1 MSDALALMLA
11 LHRAPALGAR
21 LRMREVPTDVLHVIR
36 IAAGD
41 ERAAE
46 EAASMTGLGTPELR
60 EAAMLYLQQV
70 LFCEDADSYRTL
82 GLAPDADAARL
93 KEHHRWLIHWL
104 HPDRDGGDGRSVFAE
119 RVNRAWNDLRTQ
131 DRRQLYDRQRS
142 DHHAAAV
149 VACATAL
156 KPHAVRAHV
165 PAAADPL
172 LSGRIVRR
180 LPQLVLGVFAG
191 VAVLLVGLLLV
202 LHENDE
208 PHAGPTALAK
218 EPASAGIRSDA
229 PAASAAR
236 LPPAAGNDTTPTAPS
251 AVTVAPVTADA
262 VPDKSPIAAPA
273 MPDQPLTDARG
284 LSAPSLSAE
293 TASDT
298 RPSPPSA
305 ADRDPAPAVPNLVAI
320 TPTVAHADPDTS
332 ARAAPSAVAQAA
344 RSVRGTSA
352 LVGSVETGFGGYAD
366 SVAVARRNEPVV
378 PAPSASKV
386 VVARRP
392 SVAPALA
399 SAAPTRTA
407 VPGTHAPTR
416 ALAATARPSV
426 ALPAPPA
433 PMPARAAT
441 TPEPPPPAMLPTA
454 AQAQS
459 TIERMQRAYRSG
471 DLGRLMNLFVARP
484 GGSSREALA
493 NEYGDLFAASRERAL
508 VLRDLAWLADGETVV
523 GLGRFE
529 ARVVP
534 HRSGRERLSAGGVR
548 VELRMEHGEARI
560 VRMSHDG
567 VAQR

>member
-21 LRMREVPTDVLHVIR
+21 LRMREVPADVLHVIR

-46 EAASMTGLGTPELR
+46 EAASMTGIGALELR

-131 DRRQLYDRQRS
+131 DRRQLYDRQRN
-142 DHHAAAV
+142 DYQAAAV
-149 VACATAL
+149 VACATAQ

-165 PAAADPL
+165 PDAADPL

-180 LPQLVLGVFAG
+180 LPQLVLGVLAG

-218 EPASAGIRSDA
+218 EPAAAVIRSDA
-229 PAASAAR
+229 VTASAAR
-236 LPPAAGNDTTPTAPS
+236 LPSAAGNDTTPIAPS

-262 VPDKSPIAAPA
+262 VPGKSSIAAFA
-273 MPDQPLTDARG
+273 MPDQPLTDAGG

-298 RPSPPSA
+298 RPSPPA
-305 ADRDPAPAVPNLVAI
+305 ADRDPAPAVPNPAAI
-320 TPTVAHADPDTS
+320 TPTVAYADPDTS
-332 ARAAPSAVAQAA
+332 AQAAPPAVAQAA
-344 RSVRGTSA
+344 RPVRGTSA
-352 LVGSVETGFGGYAD
+352 LAGSVEAD
-366 SVAVARRNEPVV
+366 SGGHVDAVAIARRNEPVA

-386 VVARRP
+386 VVARWP
-392 SVAPALA
+392 SVAPVLA

-416 ALAATARPSV
+416 ALAATARSS
-426 ALPAPPA
+426 AAMPAPPA
-433 PMPARAAT
+433 PMPSRAAT
-441 TPEPPPPAMLPTA
+441 TSEPPPSAMLPTA

-471 DLGRLMNLFVARP
+471 DLGRLMNLFVAQP
-484 GGSSREALA
+484 GGNSREALA

-560 VRMSHDG
+560 VRISHDG